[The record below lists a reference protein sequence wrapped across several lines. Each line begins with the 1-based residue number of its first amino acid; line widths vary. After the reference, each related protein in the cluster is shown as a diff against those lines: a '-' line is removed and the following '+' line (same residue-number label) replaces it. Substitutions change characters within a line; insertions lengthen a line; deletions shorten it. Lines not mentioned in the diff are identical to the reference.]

1 MRKIVLLRILA
12 LLIIAAGAAF
22 YPGSAGF
29 WPLSVLLVLLGLGML
44 ASTNSTMKS
53 YMYGSTHR
61 DHEKQ

>member
-1 MRKIVLLRILA
+1 MQKIVLIRILA
-12 LLIIAAGAAF
+12 LLIIVAGAAV

-53 YMYGSTHR
+53 YLSGNKHR
-61 DHEKQ
+61 GDDEQ